1 MTLAGAALL
10 VVKGPCRAR
19 SWLTA
24 AHTRVPESRCLCSA
38 TDLSRDERNL
48 VEDGYRGGAISVL
61 CATST
66 LAAGVNLP
74 VRRVIFRW
82 AIVIAQ
88 GFSADG
94 QVAHCFGI
102 QSSEWPLTA

>member
-1 MTLAGAALL
+1 MASSVTQ
-10 VVKGPCRAR
+10 P
-19 SWLTA
+19 S
-24 AHTRVPESRCLCSA
+24 PESRFLCSV

-74 VRRVIFRW
+74 VRRVIFKW
-82 AIVIAQ
+82 VVVFAE
-88 GFSADG
+88 GYCADG
-94 QVAHCFGI
+94 QMAYCSGF
-102 QSSEWPLTA
+102 QSIKRSLTA